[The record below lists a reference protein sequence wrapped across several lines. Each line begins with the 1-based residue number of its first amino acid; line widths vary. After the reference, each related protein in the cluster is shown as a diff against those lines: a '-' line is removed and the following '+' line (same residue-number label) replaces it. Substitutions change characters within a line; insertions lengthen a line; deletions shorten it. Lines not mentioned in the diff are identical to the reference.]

1 MKLLKKVLRVVLIFT
16 VGIASL
22 AMVGF
27 VMFP

>member
-1 MKLLKKVLRVVLIFT
+1 MKMIQKVLRVLLI
-16 VGIASL
+16 VCVAIVSL